1 MNAAFESLKTSF
13 NRIRT
18 FYQPQTFKQYIATL
32 DSWILLFVFCLWAFQ
47 NRLVILFFFWPAPS
61 HLPVVKGVL
70 GCASVPYKGYGVFLS
85 GKGIGWVLLWLHLH
99 MIAVKLDRRQ
109 GEALTNWH
117 IKCIF
122 PVCVETIIRGT
133 LNLHEL
139 MNNHQSEHMEL
150 KVWIKWKLIK
160 MFTLWCFGHFW
171 PIFFFTSSES
181 YKIC

>member
-1 MNAAFESLKTSF
+1 MWFDSSISE
-13 NRIRT
+13 RT
-18 FYQPQTFKQYIATL
+18 
-32 DSWILLFVFCLWAFQ
+32 
-47 NRLVILFFFWPAPS
+47 
-61 HLPVVKGVL
+61 VVKGVL
-70 GCASVPYKGYGVFLS
+70 GCASVPYEGYGVFLS

-117 IKCIF
+117 SKCIF

-139 MNNHQSEHMEL
+139 MNNLQSKHMEL

-160 MFTLWCFGHFW
+160 MFTLWCSLVTFDRY
-171 PIFFFTSSES
+171 IFYFFYFIRIIPNLVKVLALAE
-181 YKIC
+181 KKNMGMIRKG